1 MPKKV
6 LTGVVVSDKMQKTVT
21 VLVERQFPHPLYG
34 KVIKRS
40 KKYLAHDP
48 EEKYKLGDVVEII
61 ESRPISKRKRFRV
74 LRLVESGRM
83 DLVEKYLIRR
93 QNYESLSKRGGKA
106 CSSRR
111 PTSRWPTTPGPGR
124 SCASGC
130 SRAPTPSTPPW
141 GT

>member
-48 EEKYKLGDVVEII
+48 EEQYKVGDVVEIV
-61 ESRPISKRKRFRV
+61 EARPISKRKRFRV
-74 LRLVESGRM
+74 LRLLESGRL
-83 DLVEKYLIRR
+83 DLVEKYEVRR
-93 QNYESLSKRGGKA
+93 QNYASLSKRGGKA
-106 CSSRR
+106 
-111 PTSRWPTTPGPGR
+111 
-124 SCASGC
+124 
-130 SRAPTPSTPPW
+130 
-141 GT
+141 

>member
-6 LTGVVVSDKMQKTVT
+6 LTGVVVSDKMQKTVS

-48 EEKYKLGDVVEII
+48 EGKYKVGDVVEII

-74 LRLVESGRM
+74 LRLVEWGRL
-83 DLVEKYLIRR
+83 DLVEKYLVRR
-93 QNYESLSKRGGKA
+93 QNYASLSKRGGKA
-106 CSSRR
+106 
-111 PTSRWPTTPGPGR
+111 
-124 SCASGC
+124 
-130 SRAPTPSTPPW
+130 
-141 GT
+141 

>member
-48 EEKYKLGDVVEII
+48 EEKYKLGDVVEIV

-93 QNYESLSKRGGKA
+93 QNYQSLSKRGGKA
-106 CSSRR
+106 
-111 PTSRWPTTPGPGR
+111 
-124 SCASGC
+124 
-130 SRAPTPSTPPW
+130 
-141 GT
+141 

>member
-1 MPKKV
+1 PKKV

-106 CSSRR
+106 
-111 PTSRWPTTPGPGR
+111 
-124 SCASGC
+124 
-130 SRAPTPSTPPW
+130 
-141 GT
+141 

>member
-48 EEKYKLGDVVEII
+48 EERYKVGNVVEII
-61 ESRPISKRKRFRV
+61 EARPISKRKRFRV
-74 LRLVESGRM
+74 LRLVEEGRL
-83 DLVEKYLIRR
+83 DLVEKYLVRR
-93 QNYESLSKRGGKA
+93 QNYASLSKRGGKA
-106 CSSRR
+106 
-111 PTSRWPTTPGPGR
+111 
-124 SCASGC
+124 
-130 SRAPTPSTPPW
+130 
-141 GT
+141 

>member
-61 ESRPISKRKRFRV
+61 ESRPISKRKRCRV

-93 QNYESLSKRGGKA
+93 QNYQSLSKRGGKA
-106 CSSRR
+106 
-111 PTSRWPTTPGPGR
+111 
-124 SCASGC
+124 
-130 SRAPTPSTPPW
+130 
-141 GT
+141 

>member
-93 QNYESLSKRGGKA
+93 KNYESLSKRGGKA
-106 CSSRR
+106 
-111 PTSRWPTTPGPGR
+111 
-124 SCASGC
+124 
-130 SRAPTPSTPPW
+130 
-141 GT
+141 

>member
-61 ESRPISKRKRFRV
+61 ESRPISKRKRLRV

-93 QNYESLSKRGGKA
+93 QNYQSLSKRGGKA
-106 CSSRR
+106 
-111 PTSRWPTTPGPGR
+111 
-124 SCASGC
+124 
-130 SRAPTPSTPPW
+130 
-141 GT
+141 

>member
-48 EEKYKLGDVVEII
+48 EEKYMLGDVVEII

-93 QNYESLSKRGGKA
+93 QNYQSLSKRGGKA
-106 CSSRR
+106 
-111 PTSRWPTTPGPGR
+111 
-124 SCASGC
+124 
-130 SRAPTPSTPPW
+130 
-141 GT
+141 

>member
-40 KKYLAHDP
+40 KKWLAHDP

-106 CSSRR
+106 
-111 PTSRWPTTPGPGR
+111 
-124 SCASGC
+124 
-130 SRAPTPSTPPW
+130 
-141 GT
+141 

>member
-6 LTGVVVSDKMQKTVT
+6 LTGVVVSDKMQKTVA

-48 EEKYKLGDVVEII
+48 EEKYKVGDVVEIQ

-74 LRLVESGRM
+74 VRLVEGGRL
-83 DLVEKYLIRR
+83 DLVEKYLLRR
-93 QNYESLSKRGGKA
+93 QNYASLSKRGGKA
-106 CSSRR
+106 
-111 PTSRWPTTPGPGR
+111 
-124 SCASGC
+124 
-130 SRAPTPSTPPW
+130 
-141 GT
+141 

>member
-48 EEKYKLGDVVEII
+48 EERYKVGDVVEII
-61 ESRPISKRKRFRV
+61 EARPISKRKRFRV
-74 LRLVESGRM
+74 LRLVEEGRL
-83 DLVEKYLIRR
+83 DLAEKYLVRR
-93 QNYESLSKRGGKA
+93 QNYASLSKRGGKA
-106 CSSRR
+106 
-111 PTSRWPTTPGPGR
+111 
-124 SCASGC
+124 
-130 SRAPTPSTPPW
+130 
-141 GT
+141 

>member
-48 EEKYKLGDVVEII
+48 EGKYKVGDVVEII

-74 LRLVESGRM
+74 LRLVEEGRL
-83 DLVEKYLIRR
+83 DLVEKYLVRK
-93 QNYESLSKRGGKA
+93 QNYASLSKRGGKA
-106 CSSRR
+106 
-111 PTSRWPTTPGPGR
+111 
-124 SCASGC
+124 
-130 SRAPTPSTPPW
+130 
-141 GT
+141 

>member
-21 VLVERQFPHPLYG
+21 VLVERQFSHPLYG

-93 QNYESLSKRGGKA
+93 QNYQSLSKRGGKA
-106 CSSRR
+106 
-111 PTSRWPTTPGPGR
+111 
-124 SCASGC
+124 
-130 SRAPTPSTPPW
+130 
-141 GT
+141 